1 MTASLRRMFAAIL
14 LAAALLPAMGG
25 TASAHPLGNFTV
37 NHLAIVKVAREGVAI
52 RYILDLAE
60 IPTLQETNAGATQG
74 IAERLADGL
83 SLRVDGQP
91 VPLVLR
97 SSTIERPAGQAGL
110 ETLRVTLEVTSGSP
124 VRDGASI
131 AFSDGNY
138 PGRIGWHDI
147 VLRGMIADPS
157 VGSSESTN
165 ELRQYPS
172 DVQATPPDHVR
183 ATAVVRYSANVG
195 GTTAP
200 TGDAARFAL
209 DTSADRLAAI
219 LESGPSDLAALLAAL
234 LVALMLGALHALGPG
249 HGKAMVAAYLVGSK
263 GTAKQAVILGTT
275 VTVTHTL
282 GVYALGAI
290 TLVAAQYVVPERL
303 YPILGVLSGGMVVAL
318 GIGMLR
324 ARVMALRAP
333 AQAHGHAH
341 EHDHDHGE
349 GPGQHRHDGPVGLR
363 GLLALGVSGGLL
375 PCPTALVVLLAAT
388 SFHNVLLG
396 MILVAAF
403 SVGLAGVL
411 TGIGIAV
418 VLGRRYVSDNDR
430 AMRLAGSRLARRATR
445 YLPALSAAAI
455 TIAGVVIAYGA
466 ARGFA

>member
-1 MTASLRRMFAAIL
+1 D
-14 LAAALLPAMGG
+14 
-25 TASAHPLGNFTV
+25 N
-37 NHLAIVKVAREGVAI
+37 
-52 RYILDLAE
+52 
-60 IPTLQETNAGATQG
+60 
-74 IAERLADGL
+74 L
-83 SLRVDGQP
+83 SLRVDGHP

-97 SSTIERPAGQAGL
+97 SSMVERLAGQAGL
-110 ETLRVTLEVTSGSP
+110 ETLRVTLEATSGLA

-131 AFSDGNY
+131 EFSDQNY

-147 VLRGMIADPS
+147 VLRGTVADPS
-157 VGSSESTN
+157 VGSSEPTN

-172 DVQATPPDHVR
+172 DPQATPPDHVR
-183 ATAVVRYSANVG
+183 ATGVVRYSANLG
-195 GTTAP
+195 GTAAAA
-200 TGDAARFAL
+200 GDAGRFAL
-209 DTSADRLAAI
+209 DTSADRLAGI
-219 LESGPSDLAALLAAL
+219 LESGPSDVSGLLAAL
-234 LVALMLGALHALGPG
+234 LVALVLGAFHALGPG

-263 GTAKQAVILGTT
+263 GTAKQAVILGAT

-290 TLVAAQYVVPERL
+290 TLVAAQYVLPERL

-318 GIGMLR
+318 GIWMLR
-324 ARVMALRAP
+324 ARIMALRSP
-333 AQAHGHAH
+333 AHAHGHAH
-341 EHDHDHGE
+341 DHADDHADDHGE
-349 GPGQHRHDGPVGLR
+349 GPGKHRHDGPVGLR

-375 PCPTALVVLLAAT
+375 PCPTALVVLLAAA

-403 SVGLAGVL
+403 SVGLAAVL
-411 TGIGIAV
+411 TGMGIAV
-418 VLGRRYVSDNDR
+418 VIGRRYVSDNDR